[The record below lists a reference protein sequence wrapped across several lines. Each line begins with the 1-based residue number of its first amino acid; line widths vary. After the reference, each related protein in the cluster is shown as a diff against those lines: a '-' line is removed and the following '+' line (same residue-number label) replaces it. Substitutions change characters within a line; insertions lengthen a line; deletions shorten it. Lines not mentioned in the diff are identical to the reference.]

1 MSDLHSLNEAINKRA
16 GRKLI
21 PSIAVGI
28 AILAA
33 VIFSLSYL
41 DRVLFIGLALAFVYR
56 GIWEMNRAL
65 LRANVSICSSL
76 YFSAT
81 VIFIAAW
88 FEGVAGIAVSTAL
101 TIPITLIALLTRGPK
116 DFVRNSFASIFTL
129 AYIPFLASFLLVM
142 ANEDDGLRRI
152 MTLVAL
158 VACNDTFGYIFGVLL
173 GKHKIA
179 PAISPKKS
187 WEGLIGS
194 VIFTALGGAL
204 MFHFYFNQSWLFGTL
219 VGLGAVITATA
230 GDFIESA
237 IKRDLDLKDMGAL
250 LPGHGG
256 VLDRLDSV
264 LLTSPFIWAVLNLVS

>member
-1 MSDLHSLNEAINKRA
+1 M
-16 GRKLI
+16 
-21 PSIAVGI
+21 
-28 AILAA
+28 
-33 VIFSLSYL
+33 
-41 DRVLFIGLALAFVYR
+41 LFR
-56 GIWEMNRAL
+56 
-65 LRANVSICSSL
+65 S
-76 YFSAT
+76 
-81 VIFIAAW
+81 
-88 FEGVAGIAVSTAL
+88 
-101 TIPITLIALLTRGPK
+101 
-116 DFVRNSFASIFTL
+116 
-129 AYIPFLASFLLVM
+129 ASFLLVM

-204 MFHFYFNQSWLFGTL
+204 MFHFYFDQSWLFGAL